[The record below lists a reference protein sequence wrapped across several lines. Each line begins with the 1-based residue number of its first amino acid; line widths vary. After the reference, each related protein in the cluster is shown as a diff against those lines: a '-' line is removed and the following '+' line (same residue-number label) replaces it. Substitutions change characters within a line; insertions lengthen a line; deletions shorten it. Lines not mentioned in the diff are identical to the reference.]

1 VADDRRPGDP
11 PAQRPPEEGTI
22 PPMGG
27 GTGAGGMNQPRIA
40 EELLVEGE
48 DQPIQDTEVALKSL
62 SQWQLAARR
71 FRRHRMAMLGI
82 GIFVFMILVI
92 IVIPIFQPYKFTD
105 IPGSMRSGGEPPGE
119 VQRLVDG
126 QFVPQLAAFGTTGEG
141 RDVFNL
147 VVNGGRIS
155 LSVGL
160 FSMLI
165 AGFVGVLVGSIAGF
179 FGGWVDNVLMRVV
192 DVFFAIPF
200 LFVILVAARFFG
212 RGDVLSLVLI
222 IGLLSWPLIARLVR
236 ASFLSLREADFV
248 DAARAVGVGNMR
260 ITFRHIL
267 PNALS
272 PVIVAMTLLMA
283 NAIVLEAFVSF
294 LGFGIR
300 DTEISWGNALS
311 NAQEGIRFGNWWWA
325 FFPGMAIALTVLSI
339 NFMGDGLRDALDP
352 RSRE

>member
-1 VADDRRPGDP
+1 MAVDDTQPRRSGQADAP
-11 PAQRPPEEGTI
+11 PAHGQRV
-22 PPMGG
+22 
-27 GTGAGGMNQPRIA
+27 A
-40 EELLVEGE
+40 EELADDENLQQV
-48 DQPIQDTEVALKSL
+48 DREVALASL
-62 SQWQLAARR
+62 NQWQLAWRR
-71 FRRHRMAMLGI
+71 FRKHRMAFVGLGI
-82 GIFVFMILVI
+82 LIVMAAVVI
-92 IVIPIFQPYKFTD
+92 VVPIFQPFNFLD
-105 IPGSMRSGGEPPGE
+105 IPGSMRAGGMPPGE
-119 VQRLVDG
+119 VTRLVDG
-126 QFVPQLAAFGTTGEG
+126 QMVTQTAIFGTTYEG

-147 VVNGGRIS
+147 VANGGRVS
-155 LSVGL
+155 LVVGL
-160 FSMLI
+160 MSMAI
-165 AGFVGVLVGSIAGF
+165 AGTIGVIIGSVAGF
-179 FGGWVDNVLMRVV
+179 LGGIVDNVLMRIV

-248 DAARAVGVGNMR
+248 DAARAVGVSNMR
-260 ITFRHIL
+260 IAFRHIL

-272 PVIVAMTLLMA
+272 PVIVACTLLVA

-300 DTEISWGNALS
+300 ETEVSWGNALA

-339 NFMGDGLRDALDP
+339 NFIGDGLRDALDP
-352 RSRE
+352 RSRER